1 MSAATPTRNGHLPA
15 GLPPVGL
22 GGEAPATQLAALAA
36 RFELPRA
43 FTDVVLR
50 YLALVLPA
58 ARAEHA
64 RWSER
69 AAAIPD
75 PELRRTA
82 HESLAKRGNIEGAAL
97 FAVLAPA
104 AHRPSAIRALVAFQ
118 TAYNFLDALSEQP
131 SEKPAGNADQL
142 HQALLTALHLHAEHD
157 DYYAYNPSHAD
168 GGYLCTIVDACR
180 DALAELPSFPAAAV
194 TARVAAARIVD
205 FQTLNLAERDGG
217 HAALRSWSSDATP
230 RRSGLEWWETAAAS
244 GSSLSVHALIAAAAT
259 PDLDPL
265 DARAID
271 AVYFPWAGAL
281 HSLLD
286 SLVDRHEDRRG
297 GRACLLDHYGS
308 TTFAAVRLDTLAGR
322 TLRAADALD
331 RPAHHRVIV
340 TAMCSYYLSAPQC
353 DTAEAQTIHRALAR
367 ALGLPLAVA
376 VAMFRGRRL
385 AHTLRGRSYS

>member
-1 MSAATPTRNGHLPA
+1 VPIDLPRVVRAA
-15 GLPPVGL
+15 
-22 GGEAPATQLAALAA
+22 EAPTTQLAALGAA
-36 RFELPRA
+36 IELPRA
-43 FTDVVLR
+43 FADVVLR
-50 YLALVLPA
+50 YLVLVLPA

-64 RWSER
+64 RWTER

-104 AHRPSAIRALVAFQ
+104 DHRASAIRALVAFQ
-118 TAYNFLDALSEQP
+118 TAYNYLDALSEQP
-131 SEKPAGNADQL
+131 SADPAGNADQL
-142 HQALLTALHLHAEHD
+142 HQALLTALHLHADHD
-157 DYYAYNPSHAD
+157 DYYAHNPRRDD
-168 GGYLCTIVDACR
+168 GGYLHAIVDACR
-180 DALAELPSFPAAAV
+180 DALAELPSFPAVAV

-217 HAALRSWSSDATP
+217 HAALRSWASEATP
-230 RRSGLEWWETAAAS
+230 GRSGLEWWETAAAA

-259 PDLDPL
+259 PDLDPF

-286 SLVDRHEDRRG
+286 SLVDRDEDRRG

-308 TTFAAVRLDTLAGR
+308 TTFAAVRLDTLAAR
-322 TLRAADALD
+322 TLRAAAALD

-353 DTAEAQTIHRALAR
+353 DTAEAQAIHRALAR

-376 VAMFRGRRL
+376 VAIFRGRRL
-385 AHTLRGRSYS
+385 AHTVRGRSYS